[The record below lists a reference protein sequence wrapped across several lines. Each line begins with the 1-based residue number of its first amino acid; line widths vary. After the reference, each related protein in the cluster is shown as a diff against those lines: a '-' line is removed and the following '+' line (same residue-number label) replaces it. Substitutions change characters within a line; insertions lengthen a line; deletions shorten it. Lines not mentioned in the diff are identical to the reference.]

1 MNRTALKLIRKD
13 TSGERERLMI
23 LVIVGRRT
31 EEHCL
36 RSEMGIGS
44 KSQFVSGD

>member
-1 MNRTALKLIRKD
+1 MNRTALNLVRK
-13 TSGERERLMI
+13 TPVERDRLM
-23 LVIVGRRT
+23 VIVGRRT

-36 RSEMGIGS
+36 RRELGIGS